1 MGHVM
6 INQLNARSGAR
17 SNEEVPYRDLRYL
30 FGEIM
35 YGGHIVVRSRSNQ
48 LLRYTCV
55 HSHTDIVCTH
65 ARTHALTRARTH
77 THTLTHRTSSTDV
90 PTSQRRDANYL

>member
-1 MGHVM
+1 MFHACINGRKKFGNMGWNCGHLYGFTLGDLQQCCDVM

-48 LLRYTCV
+48 LLRYT
-55 HSHTDIVCTH
+55 
-65 ARTHALTRARTH
+65 RA
-77 THTLTHRTSSTDV
+77 
-90 PTSQRRDANYL
+90 